1 MITSVVKWIFVVF
14 IFVIVLVIVFTLF
27 SPKETKHQNAVDMS
41 VGRNEMVAV
50 EDIEVGYRIYGE
62 GQPLI
67 LIMGYGST
75 MNLWEDSFLE
85 SLSEHFKVII
95 FDNRGIGVTST
106 GEKKFSIEQFSK
118 DTLGLLNALGIKKAH
133 VLGWS
138 MGSYIAQ
145 ELASRNPDRVNKLIL
160 YASAPNPT
168 MFPPSSDVLAKLED
182 TSGTPEEQ
190 GARWI
195 GLLFPEKWIEN
206 NGKRVQEI
214 FYRPMGTILPE
225 NIGKQSMAIGEWKGL
240 EERLSLLPHH
250 TLLVAGKEDVLVPP
264 ANSLYLKE
272 KLPKSDIELIEG
284 TGHGFMFQEPT
295 QFLQL
300 AIEFLKK

>member
-27 SPKETKHQNAVDMS
+27 SPKETKHQNAVNVS
-41 VGRNEMVAV
+41 GGRNEMVTV
-50 EDIEVGYRIYGE
+50 EDIEVGYRIYGK
-62 GQPLI
+62 GQPLV

-75 MNLWEDSFLE
+75 MNLWEDNFLE

-95 FDNRGIGVTST
+95 FDNRGMGETST
-106 GEKKFSIEQFSK
+106 GEKKFSIVQFSK
-118 DTLGLLNALGIKKAH
+118 DTLGLLDALGIKKAH

-206 NGKRVQEI
+206 NGKRIQEI

-240 EERLSLLPHH
+240 EKRLSLLSHR

-300 AIEFLKK
+300 VIGFLKK